1 MFKESDVL
9 DSIMRKIAVGKTEG
23 IYEDGNLM
31 VGDTEY
37 TFKIGY
43 AVTPGEAQT
52 MDYPGSPPYLE
63 TWLIEDSIQPKA
75 DSEAQQNAII
85 QAIEQYINR
94 NDIFEDAIW
103 DQVREQDEVARSIH
117 EEY

>member
-1 MFKESDVL
+1 
-9 DSIMRKIAVGKTEG
+9 
-23 IYEDGNLM
+23 
-31 VGDTEY
+31 
-37 TFKIGY
+37 
-43 AVTPGEAQT
+43 
-52 MDYPGSPPYLE
+52 
-63 TWLIEDSIQPKA
+63 LIEDSIQPKA